1 MKSMKEKVS
10 VKDDECTVNSSVSVW
25 PVIAA
30 CLLKCWHMKNS
41 GFNKAAVRQSGMSS
55 FLSMLSFS
63 SLTHRFVFSSGVWG
77 EELPGN
83 SLQVMRGACRASPA
97 DPRLANGRI

>member
-1 MKSMKEKVS
+1 MGFGKKSMKSTKEKVS
-10 VKDDECTVNSSVSVW
+10 EDDECTVNSSVSVW

-41 GFNKAAVRQSGMSS
+41 ELNKAAVRQSGMSC

-63 SLTHRFVFSSGVWG
+63 SLTHRFVFSSGGGKNYLGTV
-77 EELPGN
+77 
-83 SLQVMRGACRASPA
+83 CR
-97 DPRLANGRI
+97 